1 MPKLLEVIVTSVEE
15 AKEAE
20 AGGAD
25 RVELVRAFEV
35 GGLTP
40 APEVVEQVVR
50 AVSIP
55 VRVMLRENASMS
67 AADAHEIGALQVR
80 ARQLAQLPIDGFVLG
95 FVKNGRLDLDTMGE
109 VLTDASGCR
118 VTLHR
123 AFEQAGDA
131 VATIQQVKSSPAI
144 DRILTSGGDGSWR
157 QRKARLLEWQ
167 AAAAPEIRILVG
179 VGLSASRMTEIARY
193 SEEFEFHAGRAAR
206 VPHTTSGTVSKE
218 LVAKLKALL

>member
-15 AKEAE
+15 AREAE
-20 AGGAD
+20 LGGAD
-25 RVELVRAFEV
+25 RIELVRAFET

-40 APEVVEQVVR
+40 ASEVVEQVVG

-67 AADAHEIGALQVR
+67 ASDPREIAALQAR
-80 ARQLAQLPIDGFVLG
+80 ARHLAQLPIDGFVLG
-95 FVKNGRLDLDTMGE
+95 FVKNGSLDLDTMGQ

-131 VATIQQVKSSPAI
+131 MATIQQVKSSPAI
-144 DRILTSGGDGSWR
+144 D
-157 QRKARLLEWQ
+157 
-167 AAAAPEIRILVG
+167 
-179 VGLSASRMTEIARY
+179 
-193 SEEFEFHAGRAAR
+193 
-206 VPHTTSGTVSKE
+206 
-218 LVAKLKALL
+218 